1 MTRAHAQVPDSQQK
15 IIGKDDGIIFPAA
28 LRDARQLKGMLS
40 VRLQE
45 GLTDRDRERA
55 WSSSLETGKDAVIP
69 VGSSQVE
76 PWERREPQ

>member
-1 MTRAHAQVPDSQQK
+1 MKAHTQIPDSQQT

-28 LRDARQLKGMLS
+28 LRDARQLKGNSFFIVAGMLS

-45 GLTDRDRERA
+45 GLTDRDGERA

-69 VGSSQVE
+69 VGSSTG
-76 PWERREPQ
+76 